1 MRADRAGEKIFPAR
15 FDCLFLY
22 FCRPE
27 VDKNKKGIYNELQD
41 KNIHQEAV
49 FFMEKVVWDDRF
61 KIGVEIVD
69 KAHEKLFRIVNRLF
83 DLSRDASTN
92 QTAYTEGIKY
102 LEAYSMTHFSEEEA
116 YMRSIRY
123 SGYAEHKRL
132 HDNFRNKTLIS
143 LKRDLERSGYSPTAI
158 QRFVGIMNR
167 WLSEHIMLEDQ
178 AIVGKAVRQK
188 KKDRSSQI
196 EIISRTV
203 NRAAQD
209 VLQAETK
216 LVSDD
221 YKGQNI
227 GNGYYCCQYYDMGGG
242 VMLQLLLGVEDI
254 LFLRGIE
261 RIPGIRKREMA
272 ENDILHVF
280 KQLFQKMGRLFKV
293 ETEPE
298 FGIENLLDRDQ
309 FRKEFMKGCPCSL
322 LFGTRSGALVFC
334 YRSWRAK
341 Q

>member
-1 MRADRAGEKIFPAR
+1 MEKI
-15 FDCLFLY
+15 
-22 FCRPE
+22 
-27 VDKNKKGIYNELQD
+27 
-41 KNIHQEAV
+41 
-49 FFMEKVVWDDRF
+49 VWDDKY
-61 KIGVEIVD
+61 KIGVEAVD
-69 KAHEKLFRIVNRLF
+69 KAHAKLFRITNKLFEISQDTSVNQ
-83 DLSRDASTN
+83 A
-92 QTAYTEGIKY
+92 AYGEGIKY
-102 LEAYSMTHFSEEEA
+102 LEAYTMTHFSEEEA

-132 HDNFRNKTLIS
+132 HDNFRNKTLVS
-143 LKRDLERSGYSPTAI
+143 LKRDLELSNYSSSAI
-158 QRFVGIMNR
+158 QRFVGIMGN
-167 WLSEHIMLEDQ
+167 WLTEHIMLEDQ

-188 KKDRSSQI
+188 KRDRSSQI
-196 EIISRTV
+196 DIISRTV
-203 NRAAQD
+203 NRTVQD

-216 LVSDD
+216 LVSTD

-261 RIPGIRKREMA
+261 RIPGIRKREMT
-272 ENDILHVF
+272 ESDILHVF
-280 KQLFQKMGRLFKV
+280 KQLFEKMGRLFKV

-298 FGIENLLDRDQ
+298 FGMENLLDRDQ

-334 YRSWRAK
+334 YRSWREK
-341 Q
+341 R

>member
-1 MRADRAGEKIFPAR
+1 
-15 FDCLFLY
+15 
-22 FCRPE
+22 
-27 VDKNKKGIYNELQD
+27 
-41 KNIHQEAV
+41 
-49 FFMEKVVWDDRF
+49 MEKVVWDDRF
-61 KIGVEIVD
+61 KIGVEMVD
-69 KAHEKLFRIVNRLF
+69 RAHAKLFRIVSKLL
-83 DLSRDASTN
+83 DISQDTSTN
-92 QTAYTEGIKY
+92 QAAYIEGIKY

-123 SGYAEHKRL
+123 KGYAEHKRI

-143 LKRDLERSGYSPTAI
+143 LKKDLEASGYSMTAV

-196 EIISRTV
+196 EVITRTV
-203 NRAAQD
+203 NRAVQD

-242 VMLQLLLGVEDI
+242 VILQLLLGVEDT

-261 RIPGIRKREMA
+261 KIPGIRKREMTKR
-272 ENDILHVF
+272 DTLKVF
-280 KQLFQKMGRLFKV
+280 EQLFEKMGRIFKV

-298 FGIENLLDRDQ
+298 FGLENLLSKDG

-322 LFGTRSGALVFC
+322 LFGTRSGAFVFC
-334 YRSWRAK
+334 YRSWREK
-341 Q
+341 R

>member
-1 MRADRAGEKIFPAR
+1 MEKI
-15 FDCLFLY
+15 
-22 FCRPE
+22 
-27 VDKNKKGIYNELQD
+27 
-41 KNIHQEAV
+41 
-49 FFMEKVVWDDRF
+49 VWDDRF
-61 KIGVEIVD
+61 KIGVEVVD
-69 KAHEKLFRIVNRLF
+69 RAHAKLFRIINKLS
-83 DLSRDASTN
+83 DLSQDTSAGHA
-92 QTAYTEGIKY
+92 AYREGIKY
-102 LEAYSMTHFSEEEA
+102 LEAYTMTHFSEEEA

-123 SGYAEHKRL
+123 NGYAEHKRI

-143 LKRDLERSGYSPTAI
+143 LKRDLELSSFSGAAVE
-158 QRFVGIMNR
+158 RFVGTLNR

-188 KKDRSSQI
+188 KRDRSSQI

-203 NRAAQD
+203 NRAVQD

-261 RIPGIRKREMA
+261 RIPGIRKREMT
-272 ENDILHVF
+272 ERDTLHVF
-280 KQLFQKMGRLFKV
+280 AQLFEKMGRLFKV

-298 FGIENLLDRDQ
+298 FGMENLLDRDK

>member
-1 MRADRAGEKIFPAR
+1 MEKI
-15 FDCLFLY
+15 
-22 FCRPE
+22 
-27 VDKNKKGIYNELQD
+27 
-41 KNIHQEAV
+41 
-49 FFMEKVVWDDRF
+49 VWDDKY
-61 KIGVEIVD
+61 KIGVEVVD
-69 KAHEKLFRIVNRLF
+69 KAHAKLFRITNKLF
-83 DLSRDASTN
+83 EISQDASVN
-92 QTAYTEGIKY
+92 QAAYGEGIKY
-102 LEAYSMTHFSEEEA
+102 LEAYTMTHFSEEEA

-132 HDNFRNKTLIS
+132 HDNFRNKTLVS
-143 LKRDLERSGYSPTAI
+143 LKRDLELSNYSSSAI
-158 QRFVGIMNR
+158 QRFVGIMGN
-167 WLSEHIMLEDQ
+167 WLTEHIMLEDQ

-188 KKDRSSQI
+188 KRDRSSQI
-196 EIISRTV
+196 DIISRTV
-203 NRAAQD
+203 NRTVRD

-216 LVSDD
+216 LVSTD

-261 RIPGIRKREMA
+261 RIPGLRKREMT
-272 ENDILHVF
+272 ESDILHVF
-280 KQLFQKMGRLFKV
+280 KQLFEKMGRLFKV

-298 FGIENLLDRDQ
+298 FGMENLLDRDQ

-334 YRSWRAK
+334 YRSWREK
-341 Q
+341 R

>member
-1 MRADRAGEKIFPAR
+1 MEKI
-15 FDCLFLY
+15 
-22 FCRPE
+22 
-27 VDKNKKGIYNELQD
+27 
-41 KNIHQEAV
+41 
-49 FFMEKVVWDDRF
+49 VWDDRF
-61 KIGVEIVD
+61 KIGVEVVD
-69 KAHEKLFRIVNRLF
+69 RAHAKLFRIINKLS
-83 DLSRDASTN
+83 DLSQDTSASHA
-92 QTAYTEGIKY
+92 AYREGIKY
-102 LEAYSMTHFSEEEA
+102 LEAYTMTHFSEEEA

-123 SGYAEHKRL
+123 NGYAEHKRI

-143 LKRDLERSGYSPTAI
+143 LKRDLELSSFSGAAVE
-158 QRFVGIMNR
+158 RFVGTLNR

-203 NRAAQD
+203 NRAVQD

-216 LVSDD
+216 LLSDD

-242 VMLQLLLGVEDI
+242 VVLQLLLGVEDT

-261 RIPGIRKREMA
+261 RIPGIRKREMT
-272 ENDILHVF
+272 ERDTLHVF
-280 KQLFQKMGRLFKV
+280 AQLFEKMGRLFKV

-298 FGIENLLDRDQ
+298 FGMENLLDRDK

>member
-1 MRADRAGEKIFPAR
+1 MEKI
-15 FDCLFLY
+15 
-22 FCRPE
+22 
-27 VDKNKKGIYNELQD
+27 
-41 KNIHQEAV
+41 
-49 FFMEKVVWDDRF
+49 VWDDRF
-61 KIGVEIVD
+61 KIGVEVVD
-69 KAHEKLFRIVNRLF
+69 RAHAKLFRIINKLS
-83 DLSRDASTN
+83 DLSQDTSASHA
-92 QTAYTEGIKY
+92 AYREGIKY
-102 LEAYSMTHFSEEEA
+102 LEAYTMTHFSEEEA

-123 SGYAEHKRL
+123 NGYAEHKRI

-143 LKRDLERSGYSPTAI
+143 LKRDLELSSFSGAAVE
-158 QRFVGIMNR
+158 RFVGTLNR

-203 NRAAQD
+203 NRAVQD

-242 VMLQLLLGVEDI
+242 VVLQLLLGVEDT

-261 RIPGIRKREMA
+261 RIPGIRKREMT
-272 ENDILHVF
+272 ERDTLHVF
-280 KQLFQKMGRLFKV
+280 AQLFEKMGRLFKV

-298 FGIENLLDRDQ
+298 LGMENLLDR
-309 FRKEFMKGCPCSL
+309 RLGN
-322 LFGTRSGALVFC
+322 GTGDITQGPAMSR
-334 YRSWRAK
+334 
-341 Q
+341 

>member
-1 MRADRAGEKIFPAR
+1 
-15 FDCLFLY
+15 
-22 FCRPE
+22 
-27 VDKNKKGIYNELQD
+27 
-41 KNIHQEAV
+41 
-49 FFMEKVVWDDRF
+49 MEKVAWDDRF

-69 KAHEKLFRIVNRLF
+69 RAHAKLFRIVNKLF
-83 DLSRDASTN
+83 DISQDASTN
-92 QTAYTEGIKY
+92 QAAYVEGIKY

-116 YMRSIRY
+116 YMRSVRY
-123 SGYAEHKRL
+123 NGYAEHKRI

-143 LKRDLERSGYSPTAI
+143 LKRDLELSGYSVPAV
-158 QRFVGIMNR
+158 QRFVGIMNN

-188 KKDRSSQI
+188 KRDRSTQI

-203 NRAAQD
+203 HRAVQD
-209 VLQAETK
+209 ILQAETK

-242 VMLQLLLGVEDI
+242 VMLQLLLGVEDT
-254 LFLRGIE
+254 LFLRGVG
-261 RIPGIRKREMA
+261 RIPGIRKREMT
-272 ENDILHVF
+272 ERDTLHVF
-280 KQLFQKMGRLFKV
+280 KQLFEKMGRLFKV

-298 FGIENLLDRDQ
+298 FGMENLLSRDG

-322 LFGTRSGALVFC
+322 LYGTRSGALVFC
-334 YRSWRAK
+334 YRSWREK
-341 Q
+341 R

>member
-1 MRADRAGEKIFPAR
+1 MEKI
-15 FDCLFLY
+15 
-22 FCRPE
+22 
-27 VDKNKKGIYNELQD
+27 
-41 KNIHQEAV
+41 
-49 FFMEKVVWDDRF
+49 VWDDRF
-61 KIGVEIVD
+61 KIGVEVVD
-69 KAHEKLFRIVNRLF
+69 RAHAKLFRIINKLS
-83 DLSRDASTN
+83 DLSQDTSASHA
-92 QTAYTEGIKY
+92 AYREGIKY
-102 LEAYSMTHFSEEEA
+102 LEAYTMTHFSEEEA

-123 SGYAEHKRL
+123 NGYAEHKRI

-143 LKRDLERSGYSPTAI
+143 LKRDLELFSFSGAAVE
-158 QRFVGIMNR
+158 RFVGTLNR

-188 KKDRSSQI
+188 KRDRSSQI

-203 NRAAQD
+203 NRAVQD

-261 RIPGIRKREMA
+261 RIPGIRKREMT
-272 ENDILHVF
+272 ERDTLHVF
-280 KQLFQKMGRLFKV
+280 AQLFEKMGRLFKV

-298 FGIENLLDRDQ
+298 FGMENLLDRDK